1 MPNQP
6 VTVVYTYEID
16 PSYVTHVTINRI
28 DNHNNVLAE
37 PETREVSPNETV
49 TVNVERKAGYTYP
62 PNIGWNG
69 TFTDISM
76 DQTAATLSF
85 KTDFTGGTVT
95 ITYNEDL
102 NDTAH
107 WARINYYNSEHGSLS
122 GDSSPRSLRLGTHSI
137 DTITEGITP
146 SPEQHYMFNG
156 WYKANASGTGKV
168 GTVLTGDIELTGDL
182 KLYADFV
189 EDPGQWCDIRLKA
202 EAAALFQEPIPC
214 MCRKGLSGL
223 RFPCPRP
230 HRTVTIC
237 LLAGLMKTGIRLQT
251 RI

>member
-1 MPNQP
+1 M
-6 VTVVYTYEID
+6 
-16 PSYVTHVTINRI
+16 
-28 DNHNNVLAE
+28 
-37 PETREVSPNETV
+37 SPNETV

-76 DQTAATLSF
+76 DQTASTLSF

-95 ITYNEDL
+95 VTYNEDL
-102 NDTAH
+102 NDTTH

-168 GTVLTGDIELTGDL
+168 GT
-182 KLYADFV
+182 
-189 EDPGQWCDIRLKA
+189 C
-202 EAAALFQEPIPC
+202 
-214 MCRKGLSGL
+214 
-223 RFPCPRP
+223 
-230 HRTVTIC
+230 
-237 LLAGLMKTGIRLQT
+237 
-251 RI
+251 